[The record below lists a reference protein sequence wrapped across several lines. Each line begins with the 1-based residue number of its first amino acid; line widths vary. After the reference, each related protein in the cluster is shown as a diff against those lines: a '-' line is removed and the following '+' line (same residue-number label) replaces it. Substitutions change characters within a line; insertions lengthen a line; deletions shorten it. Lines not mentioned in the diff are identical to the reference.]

1 MPADLIV
8 ADLDAPWIVREA
20 DMLSRSK
27 NSCFEG
33 ARLQGKVLQTMVA
46 GRTVHRNDGGS
57 LMSDQIDWAGNLP
70 TLCGGH
76 HLGLSPR
83 LHPLRPD
90 HHSHA
95 PGSATCGS
103 IGSGNIGATNVLR
116 TGNKKL
122 AALTLLLDALKG
134 TVAVLVAAAW
144 GPAFGIV
151 AGFAAFLGHLFPVW
165 LGFRG
170 GKGVATYLGVLIAL
184 AWKAALVFAIV
195 WIAIAYL
202 TRYSSLAALLAAVAV
217 PLSLFFWFGPASVA
231 WLFTIMSVIVF
242 FKHHANIRRLLDGNE
257 TRIGASG

>member
-1 MPADLIV
+1 
-8 ADLDAPWIVREA
+8 
-20 DMLSRSK
+20 
-27 NSCFEG
+27 
-33 ARLQGKVLQTMVA
+33 
-46 GRTVHRNDGGS
+46 
-57 LMSDQIDWAGNLP
+57 MSDQIDWAGNLP
-70 TLCGGH
+70 LYAAAII
-76 HLGLSPR
+76 LGYL
-83 LHPLRPD
+83 L
-90 HHSHA
+90 
-95 PGSATCGS
+95 GSIPFGLIITRIAGLGDVRR

-184 AWKAALVFAIV
+184 AWKAALVFAVV

-231 WLFTIMSVIVF
+231 WLFTVMSVIVF

>member
-1 MPADLIV
+1 
-8 ADLDAPWIVREA
+8 
-20 DMLSRSK
+20 
-27 NSCFEG
+27 
-33 ARLQGKVLQTMVA
+33 
-46 GRTVHRNDGGS
+46 
-57 LMSDQIDWAGNLP
+57 MSDQIDWAGNLP
-70 TLCGGH
+70 LYAAAIIFGYL
-76 HLGLSPR
+76 LGSIPFGLIITR
-83 LHPLRPD
+83 IAGLGDVRR
-90 HHSHA
+90 
-95 PGSATCGS
+95 

-134 TVAVLVAAAW
+134 TIAVLVAAIW
-144 GPAFGIV
+144 GPAFGIA

-217 PLSLFFWFGPASVA
+217 PLSLFFWFGPSSVA
-231 WLFTIMSVIVF
+231 WLFTVMSLIVF